1 MSKSKQSWLMGV
13 AALLAVLFLGIGA
26 SDAKAQ
32 CGLMDGLDFTGNCC
46 EPGDIQ
52 LPDFPEL
59 KQNIRYFT
67 WRRCNL
73 GRNKAI
79 CADIG
84 RPFPLTAPDGTPAG
98 CGLYSIPFKMRTCG
112 GQMFEL
118 FSGVLNGTY
127 SRTWLE
133 DTVPNQQGFET
144 QVWRILINGDL
155 RVSDFIVN
163 NPVGANPHIPQ
174 CYRDYDQLVYW
185 AGYIDYR
192 LDCTNGRW
200 TAEWVL
206 DHACD
211 RYHHNSDS
219 GRPAPAAGYHPD
231 FSYNFAGPSTFIP
244 TLDIPFSQGE
254 LVQEN
259 MRSLVRGPQGGPLM
273 CLRDE
278 PMEGGFIQPVDEF
291 CVCDGNLPQ
300 YAFTDY
306 GGGSICGSFFQTN
319 TAGSKLYVQKRVGIF
334 PSGIAGIPD
343 KSVLIKMGD
352 LIYGEGC
359 TGLTTE
365 EYFEGVEIIGGP
377 PAFTWGPAGG
387 FVPLAPDFDDDA
399 NSISFSGARIKAIP
413 HISDKIICANVAP

>member
-1 MSKSKQSWLMGV
+1 MSKSKKWQLAMV
-13 AALLAVLFLGIGA
+13 ATLLAALFVGMGA
-26 SDAKAQ
+26 ADAKAQ
-32 CGLMDGLDFTGNCC
+32 CGTPDGLDFNGVCC
-46 EPGDIQ
+46 EPGDLQ
-52 LPDFPEL
+52 LPDFPEM

-84 RPFPLTAPDGTPAG
+84 RPFPLVRPDGTPAG
-98 CGLYSIPFKMRTCG
+98 CGTFNIPFKMRTCG

-133 DTVPNQQGFET
+133 DTVPAQQGLET

-155 RVSDFIVN
+155 RVSDFIAST
-163 NPVGANPHIPQ
+163 PTGLNPHIPQ
-174 CYRDYDQLVYW
+174 CYHDFDQNVYW

-200 TAEWVL
+200 TVQWVI
-206 DHACD
+206 DHSCD

-231 FSYNFAGPSTFIP
+231 FSYNFAGPSTFVP
-244 TLDIPFSQGE
+244 TLAIPFSEGP

-259 MRSLVRGPQGGPLM
+259 VRSLIYGPQGPVL

-278 PMEGGFIQPVDEF
+278 PIEGGFIQPIEEF
-291 CVCDGNLPQ
+291 CVCDGNAPQ

-306 GGGSICGSFFQTN
+306 SGGSICGTFFQTD
-319 TAGSKLYVQKRVGIF
+319 TAGSKQYVQKRVGFF
-334 PSGIAGIPD
+334 PPMVAGGPQ
-343 KSVLIKMGD
+343 KAVLIKMGD
-352 LIYGEGC
+352 MIYGEGC
-359 TGLTTE
+359 TGITSE
-365 EYFEGVEIIGGP
+365 EYFEGVEIIGGD
-377 PAFTWGPAGG
+377 PAFTFGPGG
-387 FVPLAPDFDDDA
+387 ALVPLAKDFDDDA
-399 NSISFSGARIKAIP
+399 SSNDFNGERIKGIP
-413 HISDKIICANVAP
+413 HISTKIICGNVGP